1 MEPALGGLIH
11 PEMTGLIGLIFAL
24 GLRHGFD
31 PDHLVA
37 IDGMTRSSA
46 RVRPGMSRW
55 SGLFFSLGHGAVV
68 TLVGLGVA
76 LAAADLRAPRW
87 LEQLGAGI
95 SIGVLLVLGIGNLL
109 MTARTPSGTAVPLV
123 GMRGRWLADRL
134 ARASH
139 PLVIASVGA
148 AFALSFDTLSHALLF
163 SLTGA
168 SMAGALFGAMLGI
181 GFTLGLVSTDTLSG
195 WGVGTAGGGDD
206 RLSAGANAIRLLTS
220 FSGEEDEL
228 GITTLAGRLRLAKS
242 TVHRLAATLTGAG
255 FLEQNGETG
264 KYRLGVAL
272 FELGALVRRRMDVA
286 NEARPKLRELL
297 EKTGETVQLG
307 IVDHF
312 SVLYVYEMESRRAIR
327 MAAAVGGRAPLHCTA
342 VGKVLLAHQPG
353 DFVKE
358 AIGRGLTAYT
368 PKTITKREAVL
379 AMLDEVRLRRHAID
393 DEESEGGLR
402 AIAAPV
408 RNHNGAVIA
417 ALGVAAPV
425 QRMNKKLMQ
434 TCVPSVIET
443 ADAVSARLGY
453 LPSRSRAD
461 F

>member
-1 MEPALGGLIH
+1 MEQ
-11 PEMTGLIGLIFAL
+11 
-24 GLRHGFD
+24 
-31 PDHLVA
+31 
-37 IDGMTRSSA
+37 
-46 RVRPGMSRW
+46 
-55 SGLFFSLGHGAVV
+55 AVK
-68 TLVGLGVA
+68 
-76 LAAADLRAPRW
+76 
-87 LEQLGAGI
+87 
-95 SIGVLLVLGIGNLL
+95 
-109 MTARTPSGTAVPLV
+109 TAKA
-123 GMRGRWLADRL
+123 
-134 ARASH
+134 
-139 PLVIASVGA
+139 
-148 AFALSFDTLSHALLF
+148 
-163 SLTGA
+163 
-168 SMAGALFGAMLGI
+168 
-181 GFTLGLVSTDTLSG
+181 
-195 WGVGTAGGGDD
+195 
-206 RLSAGANAIRLLTS
+206 RLSSVANAIRLLTS

-353 DFVKE
+353 DYVKE

-379 AMLDEVRLRRHAID
+379 AMLDEVRLRSHANDGEKKRRHTLADHLYGSDHDHVHGDGSADHDHDHDHDLGPAGPPEENPLWLHDNLSLVSVGID
-393 DEESEGGLR
+393 IGSAGTQ
-402 AIAAPV
+402 
-408 RNHNGAVIA
+408 VIF
-417 ALGVAAPV
+417 
-425 QRMNKKLMQ
+425 
-434 TCVPSVIET
+434 S
-443 ADAVSARLGY
+443 RLHMRR
-453 LPSRSRAD
+453 L
-461 F
+461 